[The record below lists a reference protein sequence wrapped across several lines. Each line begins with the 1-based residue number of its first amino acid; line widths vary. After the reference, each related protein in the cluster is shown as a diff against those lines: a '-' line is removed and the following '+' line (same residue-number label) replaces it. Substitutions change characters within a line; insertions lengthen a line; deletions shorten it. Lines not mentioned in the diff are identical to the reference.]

1 VDARR
6 PLPADA
12 DADLGESKVQT
23 MVRRI
28 RPCRNCADVCLA
40 TGAMLARQT
49 AFDPAVARAT
59 LQA

>member
-1 VDARR
+1 
-6 PLPADA
+6 
-12 DADLGESKVQT
+12 